1 MMSQEKSEFGQGT
14 TYHVVALPAGGFIL
28 HFAPSCVLE
37 NHENIYGIMK
47 KVECDWLYLKSDDRL

>member
-1 MMSQEKSEFGQGT
+1 MMSKEKVEFGQGT
-14 TYHVVALPAGGFIL
+14 TYHVVALPVGGFIL

-47 KVECDWLYLKSDDRL
+47 KVECD